1 MESIDK
7 YFTVAGHNLTEI
19 KINRSRFIAQ
29 VFPVTEKQEITLILE
44 KIRKEYFDAS
54 HHPYAYRLGLSRNN
68 FKSSDDGEPSGSS
81 GKPVLD
87 AIDKY
92 NLTDVILVVT
102 RYFGGVK
109 LGVGGLKRAFFDSA
123 EECLKNAEIIE
134 KFIFSRIIVEFE
146 YRFIGAVM
154 NLIEKEKIDIK
165 NNFSAEKV
173 VLECEVRLSLI
184 ENFKSQLTNL
194 TNGQVLITEL

>member
-1 MESIDK
+1 METIDK

-19 KINRSRFIAQ
+19 KINKSRFLAQ
-29 VFPVTEKQEITLILE
+29 VFPVTEKREISLILE
-44 KIRKEYFDAS
+44 KIKKEYFDAS
-54 HHPYAYRLGLSRNN
+54 HHPYAYRLGLNRNN

-81 GKPVLD
+81 GKPILD

-92 NLTDVILVVT
+92 NLTDVFLIIT

-109 LGVGGLKRAFFDSA
+109 LGVGGLKRAFFDAA
-123 EECLKNAEIIE
+123 EECLKNAKIVE
-134 KFIFSRIIVEFE
+134 KYIFSNIKFEFD
-146 YRFIGAVM
+146 YKFIGAVM

-173 VLECEVRLSLI
+173 VLECEVRLSI
-184 ENFKSQLTNL
+184 IDNFIIQLTNL
-194 TNGQVLITEL
+194 TNGQVKITEP